1 MKSADNLFDKHRS
14 RETPTPIEPS
24 KWTPILPSLSKSN
37 TSAAHMRT
45 GCCLQVR
52 NGRRGSASR
61 LQLNGLGLQA
71 YLADILAR
79 IHDQKTNRLD
89 ELCRGTGR
97 PWTRLRKRPPD
108 LLRLQSGGYEVSHG
122 VVSRQTA
129 QVIEQSFLHAAHPLP

>member
-79 IHDQKTNRLD
+79 IHDQKNQPPRRTL
-89 ELCRGTGR
+89 
-97 PWTRLRKRPPD
+97 PWNWAPMDSP
-108 LLRLQSGGYEVSHG
+108 QE
-122 VVSRQTA
+122 
-129 QVIEQSFLHAAHPLP
+129 EAA